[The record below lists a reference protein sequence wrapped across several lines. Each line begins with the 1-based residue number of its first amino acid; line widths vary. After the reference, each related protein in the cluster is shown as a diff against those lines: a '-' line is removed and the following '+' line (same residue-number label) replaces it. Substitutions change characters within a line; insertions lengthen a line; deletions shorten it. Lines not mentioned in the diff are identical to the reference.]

1 MSPRVPI
8 SIALVLCLLLSGC
21 IGDEGTQTFEGTAIS
36 GPVAGDFTLTDQ
48 DGNQV
53 SLRDYSG
60 DVVVVMFIFT
70 RCPNVCPVTTQNLG
84 EVADQLGDEMDGVTF
99 LSISVDPEYDTQ
111 DRLKA
116 FAQKH
121 GVDWPHLSG
130 TLEESE
136 KVWENFGV
144 VVEKSFID
152 SHGEENQTGNN
163 SDNSSSENDTADSSD
178 GHEDGDGHDHG
189 EEANYSVGHSTVM
202 FILDRGQHKRIIWS
216 GDSWVPEKVVNDI
229 RILLSENH

>member
-1 MSPRVPI
+1 MSPRTPF
-8 SIALVLCLLLSGC
+8 SIALVVLLLLSGC
-21 IGDEGTQTFEGTAIS
+21 IGNEGTITFEGTAIS
-36 GPVAGDFTLTDQ
+36 GPVAGDFTLSDQ
-48 DGNQV
+48 DGNQI

-70 RCPNVCPVTTQNLG
+70 RCPDVCPVTTQNLG
-84 EVADQLGDEMDGVTF
+84 EVSDILGDEMDGVTF

-111 DRLKA
+111 ERLKS

-130 TLEESE
+130 SLEESE
-136 KVWENFGV
+136 KVWENFGI

-152 SHGEENQTGNN
+152 SHGVDNETENNSGGNN
-163 SDNSSSENDTADSSD
+163 SSND
-178 GHEDGDGHDHG
+178 GHDDSDGHDHG
-189 EEANYSVGHSTVM
+189 EEEANYSVGHSTVM
-202 FILDRGQHKRIIWS
+202 FILDKGQHKRVIWS
-216 GDSWVPEKVVNDI
+216 GVSWVPEKVVNDI